1 MFAFGRKDDMRR
13 FFGSCPLLTEKELGN
28 WPPRYPN
35 RVPYPSCQWRW
46 TPEQAIFYYAAK
58 SKFPGLRF
66 DDWTSFNQEI
76 LTVSKKLLM
85 NNFIFVNPCQI
96 GLFSYKHRDALRGAN
111 LHGDWPGL
119 ITNSYFEDW
128 YKASLDSD
136 LVVHSK
142 NKGTAAERYELHK
155 ERMLYPLKK
164 MLRSLGWFAE
174 PFACLWY
181 GAKNIY
187 KR

>member
-1 MFAFGRKDDMRR
+1 
-13 FFGSCPLLTEKELGN
+13 
-28 WPPRYPN
+28 
-35 RVPYPSCQWRW
+35 
-46 TPEQAIFYYAAK
+46 
-58 SKFPGLRF
+58 
-66 DDWTSFNQEI
+66 
-76 LTVSKKLLM
+76 M

-119 ITNSYFEDW
+119 ITNSFFEDW